1 MKPHEKYRKDFPL
14 ITDSDIVY
22 CDNAATTQKPESV
35 IKALDSFYRHT
46 NAPVHR
52 GFYALAEKATEQF
65 EQAREKV
72 RNFLGA
78 AETCEIVFTRG
89 ATEGVNTVV
98 HAWGE
103 KNLKAGD
110 EIVLSEVEHHSMLVP
125 WQQFA
130 LAHGCILKFIPAD
143 SDGVLDYTTLASVIT
158 SKTKFV
164 GISAGSNVIGV
175 ASDIEP
181 VILRAHEVGAV
192 VLVDGAQMAPRARY
206 NMQKLGCEFFVFSGH
221 KMLGPTGIGAL
232 YIKKALHSSLKP
244 FLYGGS
250 MVLSVDWRE
259 SEWREMPDLLEAGT
273 PAIAQVVGLGAAI
286 DYLEKIDFDWLQ
298 KHETFLTARFIDG
311 IAKIPDIR
319 ILGPVERMREQ
330 GHLVSFVV
338 KGMHAHDVA
347 AYLDQFHVAV
357 RAGHH
362 CAQPIHN
369 KLGVPGSVRAS
380 FYIYNTEQDVD
391 ILVNALKKLF
401 V

>member
-35 IKALDSFYRHT
+35 IKTLDSFYRHT

-72 RNFLGA
+72 RKFLGA

-143 SDGVLDYTTLASVIT
+143 SDGVLDYKNLDSVIT

-206 NMQKLGCEFFVFSGH
+206 DMQKLGCEFFVFSGH
-221 KMLGPTGIGAL
+221 KMLGPTGIGVL
-232 YIKKALHSSLKP
+232 YVKKALHSSLKP

-298 KHETFLTARFIDG
+298 EHETFLTARFIDG
-311 IAKIPDIR
+311 VAKIPDIR
-319 ILGPVERMREQ
+319 ILGPVARMREQ

-391 ILVNALKKLF
+391 ILVNALRKLF

>member
-14 ITDSDIVY
+14 IIDSGIVY

-35 IKALDSFYRHT
+35 IKALDVFYRST

-72 RNFLGA
+72 RQFLGA

-103 KNLKAGD
+103 KNLNKGD

-130 LAHGCILKFIPAD
+130 RERGCVLKFIPAD
-143 SDGVLDYTTLASVIT
+143 SDGVLDYTTLSSVIT

-175 ASDIEP
+175 ASDVEP
-181 VILRAHEVGAV
+181 VIRRAHEVGAV
-192 VLVDGAQMAPRARY
+192 VLVDGAQMAPRMRY
-206 NMQKLGCEFFVFSGH
+206 HMQKLECDFFVFSGH
-221 KMLGPTGIGAL
+221 KMLGPTGIGVL
-232 YIKKALHSSLKP
+232 YIKKALHASLKP

-250 MVLSVDWRE
+250 MVLSVDWQE
-259 SEWREMPDLLEAGT
+259 SEWRGMPDLLEAGT
-273 PAIAQVVGLGAAI
+273 PAIAQVIGLGAAL
-286 DYLEKIDFDWLQ
+286 DYLQAVDFEWLQ
-298 KHETFLTARFIDG
+298 KHETLLTARFIEG
-311 IAKIPDIR
+311 VEKISDIR
-319 ILGPVERMREQ
+319 ILGPLEQ
-330 GHLVSFVV
+330 MKQSGHLVSFVV

-380 FYIYNTEQDVD
+380 FYLYNTERDVE
-391 ILVNALKKLF
+391 ILVDALKKLF
-401 V
+401 I